1 MNLFTLPQ
9 LLALATFLAS
19 CFLCSSPHCFAQ
31 TPAQE
36 WDALFQQT
44 EGWLGADGIY
54 SLDLGFDS
62 ASGIQLDLSA
72 PQLLWFSDTFCG
84 ETRNNGTEYG
94 KREMVNH
101 SFAVM
106 EGRSPDKGNIHFFF
120 KRDWN
125 SAKAENIIEGHY
137 WLQDGIRY
145 GNKVWLTGILVGEAW
160 KPRRIDAITI
170 ALDPET
176 NRPDFT
182 KIKVDDQ
189 APLSIKRNNAQAV
202 WGAAILDVC
211 DDGYIYVYGYVDR
224 FKEGSRKDMVVA
236 RVPREKFE
244 DYDEWSFFNGNEWTK
259 DRETVFESR
268 AAVVRNVSTEFSIT
282 PIPVKTDQKKYI
294 LVYTPG
300 TISEKVAFRVGDSP
314 TGPFNEEQVFYSS
327 PIPREIRGVRCYNA
341 KAHPIFSNDKGL
353 LVSYNVN
360 RLGNIARKPDEY
372 RPRFIW
378 LKWDVVLKAAE

>member
-1 MNLFTLPQ
+1 MNLFILPQ

-106 EGRSPDKGNIHFFF
+106 EGRSPDKEIIHFFF
-120 KRDWN
+120 RRDLN

-202 WGAAILDVC
+202 WGAAILDEC

-224 FKEGSRKDMVVA
+224 FKEGSRKG
-236 RVPREKFE
+236 RTPH
-244 DYDEWSFFNGNEWTK
+244 NG
-259 DRETVFESR
+259 
-268 AAVVRNVSTEFSIT
+268 FS
-282 PIPVKTDQKKYI
+282 
-294 LVYTPG
+294 L
-300 TISEKVAFRVGDSP
+300 
-314 TGPFNEEQVFYSS
+314 
-327 PIPREIRGVRCYNA
+327 
-341 KAHPIFSNDKGL
+341 
-353 LVSYNVN
+353 
-360 RLGNIARKPDEY
+360 
-372 RPRFIW
+372 
-378 LKWDVVLKAAE
+378 

>member
-1 MNLFTLPQ
+1 M
-9 LLALATFLAS
+9 
-19 CFLCSSPHCFAQ
+19 
-31 TPAQE
+31 
-36 WDALFQQT
+36 FQQT

-145 GNKVWLTGILVGEAW
+145 GNKIWLTGILVGEAW

-170 ALDPET
+170 
-176 NRPDFT
+176 
-182 KIKVDDQ
+182 
-189 APLSIKRNNAQAV
+189 
-202 WGAAILDVC
+202 
-211 DDGYIYVYGYVDR
+211 
-224 FKEGSRKDMVVA
+224 
-236 RVPREKFE
+236 
-244 DYDEWSFFNGNEWTK
+244 
-259 DRETVFESR
+259 
-268 AAVVRNVSTEFSIT
+268 
-282 PIPVKTDQKKYI
+282 
-294 LVYTPG
+294 
-300 TISEKVAFRVGDSP
+300 
-314 TGPFNEEQVFYSS
+314 
-327 PIPREIRGVRCYNA
+327 
-341 KAHPIFSNDKGL
+341 
-353 LVSYNVN
+353 
-360 RLGNIARKPDEY
+360 
-372 RPRFIW
+372 
-378 LKWDVVLKAAE
+378 